1 MVMRQNRGG
10 VRTRVARGAAPFA
23 WSHSWLGRFPSL
35 ALSLSFSRALALFLS
50 LEHSCLQ
57 AKPFACECGKRFTS
71 ADALN
76 VQVAIRC
83 FASSL
88 PIVSCAS
95 DEAHERSC
103 GKTEAECEREWRKAR
118 RRLRAWSQ
126 RWLGR
131 LLSLFLSLSHSHV
144 FRANHLHASNSG
156 KGSPRRTG

>member
-1 MVMRQNRGG
+1 MVTRQHRGG

-35 ALSLSFSRALALFLS
+35 SLSLSRALALFLS

-57 AKPFACECGKRFTS
+57 AKPFACECGKRFAS
-71 ADALN
+71 PDSLN
-76 VQVAIRC
+76 VQAAIRC

-95 DEAHERSC
+95 DEAHEWSC
-103 GKTEAECEREWRKAR
+103 GKTEAECEREWRQAR

-131 LLSLFLSLSHSHV
+131 LLSLSLSLSYTLMS
-144 FRANHLHASNSG
+144 LG
-156 KGSPRRTG
+156 QTI